1 MTLDDELCMG
11 GKINH
16 FNNNHFS
23 DLISKLLLT
32 SIVDHLGALAFVS
45 IDEITSCN
53 MSSDL

>member
-1 MTLDDELCMG
+1 MFEIDFFIYLMTLDDELCMG

-32 SIVDHLGALAFVS
+32 SIV
-45 IDEITSCN
+45 
-53 MSSDL
+53 